1 MSSASSSTRVIA
13 SLAVVA
19 VVAGVLAF
27 ATNVFGQD
35 TSACLEKNTAVA
47 KLKDVEGNKKGRVI
61 FGVDSTCTT
70 KVTAH
75 LRGVPEGFHGF
86 HVHTTGVCDA
96 GAAFAGA
103 GSHWN
108 KAETDHGNHTGDMPP
123 VMGMETGAA
132 EIAFLTDRYQAGQLV
147 KGDGTAVILHAAPDN
162 LAHIPSTTTGG
173 AERYHSH
180 AYDTAGADQ
189 DSRATGDAGTRYAC
203 GVVEKLDN

>member
-1 MSSASSSTRVIA
+1 MSSSFRSSRVIA
-13 SLAVVA
+13 SLAIVA
-19 VVAGVLAF
+19 VLAGVFAF
-27 ATNVFGQD
+27 ATSVFGQN

-47 KLKDVEGNKKGRVI
+47 KLKDAEGNKKGRVI
-61 FGVDSTCTT
+61 FGVDSTCKT
-70 KVTAH
+70 KVAAH
-75 LRGVPEGFHGF
+75 LRGVPDGFHGF
-86 HVHTTGVCDA
+86 HVHTAGVCDA

-108 KAETDHGNHTGDMPP
+108 KSEADHGNHTGDMPP
-123 VMGMETGAA
+123 VMGMDTGAA
-132 EIAFLTDRYQAGQLV
+132 EIAFLTDRYRVGQLLN
-147 KGDGTAVILHAAPDN
+147 GDGSAVILHAAPDN
-162 LAHIPSTTTGG
+162 LAHIPATTTAG